1 MRLFECDTC
10 GSLLYFENT
19 RCETCGAALAFDPHV
34 LRLRSPDGGDA
45 LCANAAHGAC
55 NWLAEP
61 GQAFC
66 RACRLNRTIPD
77 LTADAHVVLW
87 RRLETAK
94 HRAVYSLMRLGLPLT
109 PKTES
114 PEAGLAFDFLADP
127 DPEFRE
133 VMTGHAGGVVTI
145 NIAEA
150 DPVERERQR
159 DTMAEPFRTLLGH
172 FRHEVGHWVWDLRV
186 KDGPAL
192 AEFRT
197 LFGDETA
204 DYAQALQAHY
214 DAPDDGAWRGGF
226 ISRYAASHPW
236 EDWAECFAHYLHMV
250 DALETAYA
258 FGLRSRPR
266 AGGDGARLAADF
278 DPYAEQELDRILEAW
293 VPLTVAVNSLN
304 RSMGQA
310 DLYPFVLSD
319 AVVAKLGFVH
329 RIVRAESL

>member
-1 MRLFECDTC
+1 MRLFQCDTC
-10 GSLLYFENT
+10 GSQLYFENT
-19 RCETCGAALAFDPHV
+19 RCETCGTAQAFDPAS
-34 LRLRSPDGGDA
+34 LRLRPPGPDDS
-45 LCANAAHGAC
+45 LCANAAHQAC
-55 NWLAEP
+55 NWLAEA
-61 GQAFC
+61 GARYC
-66 RACRLNRTIPD
+66 RACALNRTIPD
-77 LTADAHVVLW
+77 LAADDHLLLW
-87 RRLETAK
+87 RRLEGAK

-109 PKTES
+109 PKTEA
-114 PEAGLAFDFLADP
+114 PEDGLAFDFLADP
-127 DPEFRE
+127 NPEFRE

-186 KDGPAL
+186 AKGPAL
-192 AEFRT
+192 EEFRA
-197 LFGDETA
+197 LFGDERA
-204 DYAQALQAHY
+204 DYAAALEAHY
-214 DAPDDGAWRGGF
+214 AAPDDGAWRGSF

-266 AGGDGARLAADF
+266 TGDQEGLSADF
-278 DPYAEQELDRILEAW
+278 DPYAEADLTRILEEW

-304 RSMGQA
+304 RSMGQP
-310 DLYPFVLSD
+310 DLYPFVLSPTVD
-319 AVVAKLGFVH
+319 EKLAFVH
-329 RIVRAESL
+329 RIVHR